1 MSKKLKNVKAVKEMI
16 AGTHKSQTKT
26 TIGFGET
33 KSFVKRT
40 VGETWT
46 DDEGNTWEQKKGYK
60 VKLGKLSKLRD
71 DLTKF
76 PKCDKDVCTCTN
88 PKRNDFKMRAIH
100 GKCFDCVIDME
111 HQLRIE
117 GKYEEYEHQKM
128 LENGKAWLKQ
138 AKLEKEA
145 LKSAMRAR
153 FVNEDGSLEEWEGM
167 SWSELEEKIDN
178 EFEIFKNNFI
188 AKLETKDE

>member
-1 MSKKLKNVKAVKEMI
+1 MRISQGAVPIQPSSKNPNFNPNNPKKKKKMLRS
-16 AGTHKSQTKT
+16 AG
-26 TIGFGET
+26 
-33 KSFVKRT
+33 
-40 VGETWT
+40 GETWT

-60 VKLGKLSKLRD
+60 VKLGKLSEVRN

-76 PKCDKDVCTCTN
+76 PKCEKDVCTCTN

-117 GKYEEYEHQKM
+117 GKYKEYERQKM